1 VTAELER
8 SESDSRARGER
19 SEPER
24 SESGERARGERSEP
38 VHPLPP
44 SPAPTPKH
52 AARNELALRFVTAAV
67 LVPSV
72 LYAVAR
78 GGLWVLGFVV
88 ALVLLGIRE
97 FYLLIEAKGAHPL
110 WGFGLTAG
118 ALLPVV
124 AFFGNEYHVT
134 LLMTAVLLA
143 VMVAQVGKAQ
153 ITEALASISG
163 TFFGVFYVGW
173 LLSHVVTLRNF
184 QKVVASKWG
193 PEAGALYD
201 PNAGAFFLTFCL
213 FAVVLSDT
221 GAYFAGRAWGRRKL
235 APKISPGKTV
245 EGALGGVVGGM
256 LGALLC
262 KGIFDLAWPALSAG
276 LSWALAAPLAL
287 VLSVV
292 AIIGDLVESLLKRD
306 AAQKDAGHLLPGMGG
321 VLDRIDSTLLAVP
334 VMYYLLLGATY
345 LRAGFK

>member
-1 VTAELER
+1 V
-8 SESDSRARGER
+8 
-19 SEPER
+19 
-24 SESGERARGERSEP
+24 SEP
-38 VHPLPP
+38 VAAEPLHPQPP
-44 SPAPTPKH
+44 SPAPPKPS
-52 AARNELALRFVTAAV
+52 ARNELALRLVTAAV

-72 LYAVAR
+72 LFVVAK
-78 GGLWVLGFVV
+78 GGLWVVGFVI
-88 ALVLLGIRE
+88 ALILLGIRE
-97 FYLLIEAKGAHPL
+97 FYQLIEAKGAHPL

-134 LLMTAVLLA
+134 MLMTAVLLA

-173 LLSHVVTLRNF
+173 LLSHAVTLRNF

-193 PEAGALYD
+193 PDAGSLYD
-201 PNAGAFFLTFCL
+201 PNAGAFFVVFCVT
-213 FAVVLSDT
+213 AVVLSDA

-245 EGALGGVVGGM
+245 EGALGGVVVGT

-262 KGIFDLAWPALSAG
+262 KGIFDLAWPALSQG
-276 LSWALAAPLAL
+276 LSWAFAALLGP
-287 VLSVV
+287 VLSMAGIV
-292 AIIGDLVESLLKRD
+292 GDLVESLLKRD

-321 VLDRIDSTLLAVP
+321 VLDRIDSALLAIP
-334 VMYYLLLGATY
+334 VMYYLLLGSTY
-345 LRAGFK
+345 LSAGFR